1 MVICVNRSQME
12 ESPMVEENVEQA
24 SSTLDKSKFLVRL
37 SRMALRIPKQQSH
50 VVAKLLAK

>member
-1 MVICVNRSQME
+1 ME
-12 ESPMVEENVEQA
+12 ESPMGEENVEQA

>member
-1 MVICVNRSQME
+1 MVMCVKWSQME
-12 ESPMVEENVEQA
+12 GSLIVEENLEQA

>member
-1 MVICVNRSQME
+1 ME
-12 ESPMVEENVEQA
+12 GSLIVEENLEQA